1 MLGRHFILMASLEQE
16 ILIRIKERKAKFG
29 LSLPA
34 IRKSQTG
41 APATKASM
49 LNLRKFPE
57 KAESLKHYS
66 ESFSVCV
73 SASGRSLNCTF

>member
-1 MLGRHFILMASLEQE
+1 MLVRHFSLMANLEQE
-16 ILIRIKERKAKFG
+16 ILIRIKERKEKFG

-34 IRKSQTG
+34 IRKRQTE

-57 KAESLKHYS
+57 RTESSNHYS